1 LITLFPISL
10 LKTKILSFSQKT
22 SGENTKIYIM
32 KKGAL
37 DKGNKKKLSRIDK
50 IEKALYELIEEGKI
64 TSKRIREISEENER
78 GFRELRESIAELKEK
93 VDKAYELFDKTSE
106 RLDRVSERLDKVSER
121 LDRAY
126 ELAERAF
133 AAADRAF
140 AAAERASQ
148 EVARVSE
155 EVAKTSEEIKKL
167 KTEIS
172 RLTGS
177 WGEFVEGLIEPSTI
191 KYMEEKGFKVVE
203 VHQGAKVSRNGMNAE
218 YDLYLVCEKKS
229 NNRKKDKV
237 ILLVSAKTK
246 VSSRDVDEL
255 LEDMK
260 KFFFFL
266 EQYKGFK
273 LMGAIAGIRFG
284 KGADIYALRSGLIVM
299 KPAGEIMQIQEPKK
313 IRFVS

>member
-1 LITLFPISL
+1 
-10 LKTKILSFSQKT
+10 
-22 SGENTKIYIM
+22 M

-37 DKGNKKKLSRIDK
+37 EKGNKKKLSRIDK

-64 TSKRIREISEENER
+64 TSKRIREISEENEK
-78 GFRELRESIAELKEK
+78 GFRELREAIN
-93 VDKAYELFDKTSE
+93 KTSE
-106 RLDRVSERLDKVSER
+106 RLN
-121 LDRAY
+121 RAY

-133 AAADRAF
+133 AAA
-140 AAAERASQ
+140 EKASK
-148 EVARVSE
+148 EVARASE

-191 KYMEEKGFKVVE
+191 KFMEGKGFKVVE
-203 VHQGAKVSRNGMNAE
+203 VHQGAKLSRNGMNAE

-246 VSSRDVDEL
+246 VSSKDVDEL

-299 KPAGEIMQIQEPKK
+299 KPAGEIMQIHEPKK

>member
-1 LITLFPISL
+1 
-10 LKTKILSFSQKT
+10 
-22 SGENTKIYIM
+22 M

-37 DKGNKKKLSRIDK
+37 DKGNKKSRIDK

-133 AAADRAF
+133 T
-140 AAAERASQ
+140 AAEKASK
-148 EVARVSE
+148 EVARASE

-191 KYMEEKGFKVVE
+191 KFMEEKGFKVVE

>member
-1 LITLFPISL
+1 LFPISL

-37 DKGNKKKLSRIDK
+37 DKGNKKSRIDK

-133 AAADRAF
+133 T
-140 AAAERASQ
+140 AAEKASK
-148 EVARVSE
+148 EVARASE

-191 KYMEEKGFKVVE
+191 KFMEEKGFKVVE

>member
-1 LITLFPISL
+1 
-10 LKTKILSFSQKT
+10 
-22 SGENTKIYIM
+22 M

-37 DKGNKKKLSRIDK
+37 VKGNKRRLSRIDK
-50 IEKALYELIEEGKI
+50 IEKALHELIEEGKI
-64 TSKRIREISEENER
+64 TSKRIREISEENEK
-78 GFRELRESIAELKEK
+78 GFRELRESI
-93 VDKAYELFDKTSE
+93 DKT
-106 RLDRVSERLDKVSER
+106 SER

-126 ELAERAF
+126 ELSERAF

-148 EVARVSE
+148 EVARASE

-177 WGEFVEGLIEPSTI
+177 WGEFVEGMIEPSAI
-191 KYMEEKGFKVVE
+191 KFMEQKGFKVVGVYPE
-203 VHQGAKVSRNGMNAE
+203 AKVSRDGENAE
-218 YDLYLVCEKKS
+218 YDLFLVCEKKIKS
-229 NNRKKDKV
+229 RKKEKV

-266 EQYKGFK
+266 EQYRGFK

-299 KPAGEIMQIQEPKK
+299 KPAGEVMQIQEPKK

>member
-1 LITLFPISL
+1 
-10 LKTKILSFSQKT
+10 
-22 SGENTKIYIM
+22 M

-37 DKGNKKKLSRIDK
+37 VKGNKRKLSRIDK
-50 IEKALYELIEEGKI
+50 IEKALHELIEEGKI
-64 TSKRIREISEENER
+64 TSKRIREISEENEK
-78 GFRELRESIAELKEK
+78 GFRELRESINKTSER
-93 VDKAYELFDKTSE
+93 VDKVYELFDKTSE
-106 RLDRVSERLDKVSER
+106 RLDR
-121 LDRAY
+121 AY
-126 ELAERAF
+126 ELSERAFAAADRAF

-148 EVARVSE
+148 EVERTSKEVARVSE
-155 EVAKTSEEIKKL
+155 EVAKTSEEIRKL

-177 WGEFVEGLIEPSTI
+177 WGEFVEGMIEPSAI
-191 KYMEEKGFKVVE
+191 KFMEQKGFKVVGVYPE
-203 VHQGAKVSRNGMNAE
+203 AKVSRDGENSE
-218 YDLYLVCEKKS
+218 YDLFLVCEKKS

>member
-1 LITLFPISL
+1 
-10 LKTKILSFSQKT
+10 
-22 SGENTKIYIM
+22 M

-37 DKGNKKKLSRIDK
+37 VKGNKRRLSRIDK
-50 IEKALYELIEEGKI
+50 IEKALHELIEEGKI

-106 RLDRVSERLDKVSER
+106 KLDRVSERLDMVSER

-133 AAADRAF
+133 AAA
-140 AAAERASQ
+140 EKASK
-148 EVARVSE
+148 EVARASE
-155 EVAKTSEEIKKL
+155 EVAKASEEIKKL

-177 WGEFVEGLIEPSTI
+177 WGEFVEGMIEPSAI
-191 KYMEEKGFKVVE
+191 KFMEQKGFKVVGVYPE
-203 VHQGAKVSRNGMNAE
+203 AKVSRDGENAE
-218 YDLYLVCEKKS
+218 YDLFLVCEKKIKS
-229 NNRKKDKV
+229 RKKEKV

-266 EQYKGFK
+266 EQYRGFK

-299 KPAGEIMQIQEPKK
+299 KPAGEVMQIQEPKK
-313 IRFVS
+313 IRFIS